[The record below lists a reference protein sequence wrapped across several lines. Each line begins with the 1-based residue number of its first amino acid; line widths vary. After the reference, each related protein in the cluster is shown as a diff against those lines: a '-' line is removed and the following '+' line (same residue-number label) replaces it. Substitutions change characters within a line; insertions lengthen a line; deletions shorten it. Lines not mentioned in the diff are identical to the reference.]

1 MKSCSVKVMRVRGSR
16 CLSVLVSAVDTL
28 NNVVERGRA
37 GSQRPAGKATSKSSV
52 RPPKPTGYPRNWGH
66 LRLILLRAAAYVC
79 QEQTCGVHDFAE
91 GWRHFD
97 GAFTEGSPSDDIPGA
112 RFITIRLA
120 LTHLDDPTPSNCEA
134 TNLRIRCQRC
144 HNVADAEMRRE
155 HARSRRHAALAISDL
170 FA

>member
-1 MKSCSVKVMRVRGSR
+1 M
-16 CLSVLVSAVDTL
+16 L
-28 NNVVERGRA
+28 NNAIEGERLRL
-37 GSQRPAGKATSKSSV
+37 QRKAAKVLS
-52 RPPKPTGYPRNWGH
+52 RPPVLSHKTKCYPRNWGH
-66 LRLILLRAAAYVC
+66 LRLIHLRAAGYVC
-79 QEQTCGVHDFAE
+79 QEQTCGVRHFAE

-97 GAFTEGSPSDDIPGA
+97 GTFTEGSPSDDIPGA

-120 LTHLDDPTPSNCEA
+120 LTHLDDPTPSNCKA